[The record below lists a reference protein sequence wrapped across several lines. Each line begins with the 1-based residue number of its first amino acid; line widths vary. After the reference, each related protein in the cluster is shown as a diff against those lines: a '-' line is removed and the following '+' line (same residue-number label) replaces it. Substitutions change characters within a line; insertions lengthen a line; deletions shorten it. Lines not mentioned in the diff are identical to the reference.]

1 MASAATLSNASA
13 GSAGSA
19 HSEGSFEDD
28 HGGGQAFGHTAS
40 KVTAAKS
47 TFEQYYANL
56 KNETEAR
63 GHRGQMLEERMSQK
77 GLSAAEKETRRKEL
91 QTRETEFLRIRR
103 TKLGNQD
110 FEPIKT
116 IGRGAFGEVKLVQ
129 KKDTGQI
136 FAMKILR
143 KADMLEKD
151 QVAHVKA
158 ERDILVEAD
167 CTWVVRM
174 HYSFQD
180 ASNLY
185 LVMEFLAGGDM
196 MTMLIRFDTFDEET
210 TQFYI
215 AETVLAIDTVHQL
228 GFIHRDI
235 KPDNLLLDS
244 KGHVKLSDFGLCTGL
259 KAAHRTDFY
268 RGMLADGTSKKKEV
282 DSKSRL
288 MNWRKNRRH
297 MAFSTVGTPDY
308 IAPEVFTQSGYD
320 QMCDWWS
327 LGVIMFEMLVGYP
340 PFCSDSP
347 QETYQKVMA
356 WRETLVLPPE
366 CTVSSEA
373 EDLVRQLCTE
383 SKRRIGRNG
392 TEEIKAH
399 PFLQGVD
406 WDGIRSQKAPIDP
419 QVKSMDDTSNFDQF
433 EEANPS
439 WSGPR
444 DPDKDKDWVWYNYT
458 YKRFDGLNTAA
469 PQRHSSMRKS
479 IRPTAAAAV
488 HVGAAKEGA
497 AAAAPAPSGDAPSS
511 SQGDGG
517 DGQ

>member
-19 HSEGSFEDD
+19 HSEGSYEDD
-28 HGGGQAFGHTAS
+28 HGVGAFGGHTAS

-63 GHRGQMLEERMSQK
+63 GHRGQLLEERMSQK

-110 FEPIKT
+110 FVPIKT

-136 FAMKILR
+136 FAMKVLR

-180 ASNLY
+180 AVNLY

-196 MTMLIRFDTFDEET
+196 MTMLIRYDTFDEET

-215 AETVLAIDTVHQL
+215 AETILAIDSVHQL

-244 KGHVKLSDFGLCTGL
+244 GGHVKLSDFGLCTGL

-268 RGMLADGTSKKKEV
+268 RGMLADGKEKSKRKEV
-282 DSKSRL
+282 DSKARL
-288 MNWRKNRRH
+288 LNWRKNRRH

-320 QMCDWWS
+320 ASCDWWS

-366 CTVSSEA
+366 CTVSAEA
-373 EDLVRQLCTE
+373 EDLVRQLCTDA
-383 SKRRIGRNG
+383 KRRIGKNG

-399 PFLQGVD
+399 PFLESVD
-406 WDGIRSQKAPIDP
+406 WDNIRSQKAPIDP
-419 QVKSMDDTSNFDQF
+419 KVKSIDDTSNFDDF
-433 EEANPS
+433 SEADPS

-469 PQRHSSMRKS
+469 PQRHASMRKS

-488 HVGAAKEGA
+488 HADQRP
-497 AAAAPAPSGDAPSS
+497 PAPSGDASASAPPPK
-511 SQGDGG
+511 GDGG
-517 DGQ
+517 DTQ

>member
-1 MASAATLSNASA
+1 MAQAATLSNASA
-13 GSAGSA
+13 GSAGSL
-19 HSEGSFEDD
+19 HSEGSCSTDD
-28 HGGGQAFGHTAS
+28 AAFGNHTAS
-40 KVTAAKS
+40 KVNAAKS
-47 TFEQYYANL
+47 MFEQYYSNL
-56 KNETEAR
+56 SAETDARTQREQLLEEKMDQQGMTPAQKEAR
-63 GHRGQMLEERMSQK
+63 RTEL
-77 GLSAAEKETRRKEL
+77 KE
-91 QTRETEFLRIRR
+91 RETQFLRIRR
-103 TKLGNQD
+103 TKLTPQD
-110 FEPIKT
+110 FDTIKT

-129 KKDTGQI
+129 KKDTAQI

-180 ASNLY
+180 PTNLY

-196 MTMLIRFDTFDEET
+196 MTMLIRYDTFDEET

-215 AETVLAIDTVHQL
+215 AETVLAIDSVHTL

-244 KGHVKLSDFGLCTGL
+244 RGHVKLSDFGLCTGL

-268 RGMLADGTSKKKEV
+268 RGMLAGGREPRKGKEV
-282 DSKSRL
+282 NSRERL
-288 MNWRKNRRH
+288 QNWQKNRRH

-320 QMCDWWS
+320 KSCDWWS

-340 PFCSDSP
+340 PFCSDGP
-347 QETYQKVMA
+347 QETYQKVMT
-356 WRETLVLPPE
+356 WRETLVFPPE
-366 CTVSSEA
+366 CTVSPES
-373 EDLVRQLCTE
+373 EDLVRQFCTDA
-383 SKRRIGRNG
+383 KDRIGRNG
-392 TEEIKAH
+392 AAEIKAH
-399 PFLQGVD
+399 PFLEGVD
-406 WDGIRSQKAPIDP
+406 WENIRDQRAPIDP
-419 QVKSMDDTSNFDQF
+419 KVKSMDDTSNFDAF
-433 EEANPS
+433 TESDPE

-458 YKRFDGLNTAA
+458 YKRFDGLNTAQ
-469 PQRHSSMRKS
+469 PQRNTSVRKS
-479 IRPTAAAAV
+479 HRPTAAAAV
-488 HVGAAKEGA
+488 HDGSAGGR
-497 AAAAPAPSGDAPSS
+497 APGRA
-511 SQGDGG
+511 
-517 DGQ
+517 

>member
-13 GSAGSA
+13 GSAGS
-19 HSEGSFEDD
+19 EGSFGDEDPAAC
-28 HGGGQAFGHTAS
+28 GVHTAS

-47 TFEQYYANL
+47 TFEQFYANL
-56 KNETEAR
+56 ASETEAR
-63 GHRGQMLEERMSQK
+63 GQRGQILEARMSKK
-77 GLSAAEKETRRKEL
+77 GLSDAQKEARRQEL
-91 QTRETEFLRIRR
+91 KTRETEFLRIRR

-180 ASNLY
+180 AVNLY

-196 MTMLIRFDTFDEET
+196 MTMLIRYDTFEEPIA
-210 TQFYI
+210 QFYI
-215 AETVLAIDTVHQL
+215 AETVLAIDSVHSL

-268 RGMLADGTSKKKEV
+268 RGMLAPSSKGSRKEM
-282 DSKSRL
+282 DSKARL
-288 MNWRKNRRH
+288 QQWRKNRRH

-320 QMCDWWS
+320 KSCDWWS

-347 QETYQKVMA
+347 QETYRKVMA
-356 WRETLVLPPE
+356 WKETLVFPPE
-366 CTVSSEA
+366 CTISSEA
-373 EDLVRQLCTE
+373 DSLIRQLCSE
-383 SKRRIGRNG
+383 ADRRIGRNG
-392 TEEIKAH
+392 ADELKAH
-399 PFLQGVD
+399 PFLASVD
-406 WDGIRSQKAPIDP
+406 WENIRTQRAPIDP
-419 QVKSMDDTSNFDQF
+419 KVKSIDDTSNFDDF
-433 EEANPS
+433 SEADPS

-469 PQRHSSMRKS
+469 PQRHASVRKS
-479 IRPTAAAAV
+479 VRPTAAAV
-488 HVGAAKEGA
+488 VDPEPSGSGA
-497 AAAAPAPSGDAPSS
+497 AAGVSASS
-511 SQGDGG
+511 ASTEASGG
-517 DGQ
+517 D

>member
-1 MASAATLSNASA
+1 MAAATLSNASA
-13 GSAGSA
+13 ASAGSAGS
-19 HSEGSFEDD
+19 EGSFGDEESL
-28 HGGGQAFGHTAS
+28 GASFGVHTAS
-40 KVTAAKS
+40 KVSAAKS
-47 TFEQYYANL
+47 TFEQFYANL

-63 GHRGQMLEERMSQK
+63 GQRGEMLEARMSQK
-77 GLSAAEKETRRKEL
+77 GMTDAQKEARRQEL
-91 QTRETEFLRIRR
+91 KARESEFLRIRR

-180 ASNLY
+180 STNLY

-196 MTMLIRFDTFDEET
+196 MTMLIRYDTFDEET

-215 AETVLAIDTVHQL
+215 AETVLAIDSVHQL

-268 RGMLADGTSKKKEV
+268 RGMLENGKERNKKEL
-282 DSKSRL
+282 DSKARL

-308 IAPEVFTQSGYD
+308 IAPEVFTQAGYD
-320 QMCDWWS
+320 KSCDWWS

-340 PFCSDSP
+340 PFCADSP
-347 QETYQKVMA
+347 QETYRKVMA
-356 WRETLVLPPE
+356 WRDTLVLPPE
-366 CTVSSEA
+366 CTISAEA
-373 EDLVRQLCTE
+373 EDLVRLLCTDAE
-383 SKRRIGRNG
+383 HRIGKNG
-392 TEEIKAH
+392 AEEIKQH
-399 PFLQGVD
+399 PFLESVD
-406 WDGIRSQKAPIDP
+406 WEHIRSQKAPIDP
-419 QVKSMDDTSNFDQF
+419 KVKSIDDTSNFDDF
-433 EEANPS
+433 TEADPS
-439 WSGPR
+439 WDGPR
-444 DPDKDKDWVWYNYT
+444 DPDKEKDWVWYNYT

-479 IRPTAAAAV
+479 VRPTAAAAV
-488 HVGAAKEGA
+488 HDSSAAAKA
-497 AAAAPAPSGDAPSS
+497 AKG
-511 SQGDGG
+511 GDGG
-517 DGQ
+517 EGDL